1 MAHSETTPT
10 ARLAAELAEARAE
23 IARLRAKLGDASD
36 EQAPRWRQM
45 LDAID
50 GIVFEYDVD
59 ADRFVYVS
67 ARAEGMLGF
76 TLDEWCAPNF
86 WSDHVH
92 PDDLDGAMTA
102 CVRAIEERR
111 DHELEYRMIG
121 RFGRVA
127 WLHDYCT
134 VVEDEGRIRLF
145 GVMVDVTPK
154 KRVESLMV
162 QVSGRLSALLA
173 NLAAGVLFG
182 DSDGRISFANTA
194 FCRLF
199 GLHDPNAL
207 VGEPA
212 ARVMARIATR
222 FTESERFLELA
233 NSLPSG
239 GNAGL
244 SQEFTTLHGGV
255 VEVSHAPVH
264 LPGESAGHLWQFT
277 DVTASRSAER
287 TMRRIAAGTSRAIG
301 DEFFKALVEHVA
313 GAMGARWAVV
323 SERLEHD
330 RDRVR
335 MLAVWD
341 HDRLIEPFELSIPGG
356 PCEITVR
363 DGMAFFPGT
372 LSDAYPEHVLVKQ
385 LGVRTYLGAALRGST
400 GEPLGVLAVL
410 HDGPLST
417 TLDIASI
424 LAVFAGRAA
433 AELERK
439 HAEAALRS
447 SETRHRALLE
457 ALPDLMFL
465 MDAGGT
471 YLDFHA
477 SDRSA
482 LLAPPEAFLGKHFRQ
497 VLPPHLVGQFTQMH
511 ERVLRTGEPQMGEYT
526 VEVGGRARRYE
537 ARMVACGPDRV
548 LAIARDIEQQYR
560 LKEELAQAQKM
571 ESIGRLAGGVA
582 HDFNNLL
589 TGILGYA
596 ELGQQALPAST
607 AVSGYFGRIR
617 GAAERAADLTN
628 QLLAFAR
635 KQIVEPRVISPAAA
649 IAEMQGFMQRVIGED
664 VELATELTQDT
675 WRVRIDPTQFQQVL
689 LNLLVNARD
698 ALPEGGHVRISTS
711 NVHRVPR
718 ADAATAPLGGSTS
731 ETGTD
736 WVCISVV
743 DDGIGMSSEALAH
756 AFEPFFTT
764 KPAGRGTGMGLATCY
779 GIVSQHGGH
788 IEIASQLGEGTRVD
802 VLLPRVDM
810 PTEAHA
816 PRSEG
821 MPHGTERVLLV
832 EDEATV
838 RDLVL
843 GVLQSLGYE
852 VRAAE
857 DAEGAR
863 AVWRESRGGFDVLV
877 TDVIMPSET
886 GASLADALRAERPGL
901 RVLYVSGYAA
911 SSVAP
916 ERLAGP
922 GVAFLAKPFSV
933 GELARRLRALLDA
946 PR

>member
-1 MAHSETTPT
+1 
-10 ARLAAELAEARAE
+10 
-23 IARLRAKLGDASD
+23 
-36 EQAPRWRQM
+36 M

-59 ADRFVYVS
+59 VDRFVYVS

-76 TLDEWCAPNF
+76 TIDEWCAPNF

-134 VVEDEGRIRLF
+134 VVEDEGRVRLF
-145 GVMVDVTPK
+145 GVMVDVTPN

-162 QVSGRLSALLA
+162 QVSGRLSALVA

-182 DSDGRISFANTA
+182 DSDGRISFANTS

-199 GLHDPNAL
+199 GLQDPNAL

-233 NSLPSG
+233 NSLPSS
-239 GNAGL
+239 GNASL
-244 SQEFTTLHGGV
+244 TEEFTTLHGGV
-255 VEVSHAPVH
+255 VDVSHAPVH
-264 LPGESAGHLWQFT
+264 LPGESPGHLWQFT

-313 GAMGARWAVV
+313 GALGARWAVV

-335 MLAVWD
+335 TLAVWD
-341 HDRLIEPFELSIPGG
+341 HDRLIEPFELSISGG
-356 PCEITVR
+356 PCENAMR

-372 LSDAYPEHVLVKQ
+372 LSDAYPEHELVKRF
-385 LGVRTYLGAALRGST
+385 GVRTYLGAALRSST
-400 GEPLGVLAVL
+400 GEVLGVLAVL
-410 HDGPLST
+410 HDAPLPT
-417 TLDIASI
+417 TLDVASL

-439 HAEAALRS
+439 HAEAALRRN
-447 SETRHRALLE
+447 ETRHRALLE

-465 MDAGGT
+465 MDSEGR
-471 YLDFHA
+471 YVDFHA

-482 LLAPPEAFLGKHFRQ
+482 LLAPPEAFLGKHFSR
-497 VLPPHLVGQFTQMH
+497 VLPAHLVPQVAQMH
-511 ERVLRTGEPQMGEYT
+511 ERVLRTGEPQIGEYT

-548 LAIARDIEQQYR
+548 LAIARDIEQQHR

-596 ELGQQALPAST
+596 ELGQDALPASS
-607 AVSGYFGRIR
+607 AVAGYFGRIR
-617 GAAERAADLTN
+617 GAAERAAELTH

-649 IAEMQGFMQRVIGED
+649 IAEMHGFVQRVIGED
-664 VELATELTQDT
+664 VELATELAPDT
-675 WRVRIDPTQFQQVL
+675 WRVLIDPTQFQQVL
-689 LNLLVNARD
+689 LNLLVNSRD

-711 NVHRVPR
+711 NVRRLPR
-718 ADAATAPLGGSTS
+718 GGASPETDA
-731 ETGTD
+731 D
-736 WVCISVV
+736 WVCIAVV
-743 DDGIGMSSEALAH
+743 DDGIGMSSEALTH

-764 KPAGRGTGMGLATCY
+764 KPAGHGTGMGLATCY

-788 IEIASQLGEGTRVD
+788 IEISSQPGEGTRVE
-802 VLLPRVDM
+802 VLLPRVDL
-810 PTEAHA
+810 PSEARA

-852 VRAAE
+852 VCAAE
-857 DAEGAR
+857 DAEAAR
-863 AVWRESRGGFDVLV
+863 ALWRESRGGFDVLV
-877 TDVIMPSET
+877 TDVIRPSET
-886 GASLADALRAERPGL
+886 GASLADALRTERPSL